1 MVFWRSKKNEKAA
14 DEEKAGDRIVH
25 HKSDPDLVPVV
36 ENDADI
42 DPQTRRDLHQ
52 TESAIVEDMV
62 TQPVPD
68 HMPADDAREAEEL
81 KDHSAEG
88 GWLSRLS
95 SGLARSTSRFTQG
108 ITDIFTK
115 SKLDADDLQNLEDLL
130 ITADLGPRTAAKI
143 VAAFAEHKF
152 EDHANTTA
160 IREVLASE
168 IEKLLAPIASPLK
181 IEKPENGG
189 PFVILVT
196 GVNGVGKTTTIGK
209 LGFQIQHQGHRVMLA
224 AADTFRA
231 AAVEQIQ
238 IWGQRLHVPVVSKD
252 VGADAAAVAY
262 EAYERAKK
270 EGYDVLVVDTAGRLH
285 NKNDLMAELGKIVR
299 VLGKND
305 ATAPHATLLVLDATT
320 GQNAFAQ
327 VQAFSDIAK
336 ITGLVVTKLDGSAK
350 GGVVVGLADQ
360 FRLPVH
366 AVGVG
371 EGLEDL
377 QPFTARDY
385 ARSLVG
391 LN

>member
-1 MVFWRSKKNEKAA
+1 MVFWRSKKNETAA

-25 HKSDPDLVPVV
+25 HKSDPDLEPVV
-36 ENDADI
+36 EDDAAI
-42 DPQTRRDLHQ
+42 DPQTKKELHQ
-52 TESAIVEDMV
+52 SESAIVDDLQ
-62 TQPVPD
+62 TAPVPE
-68 HMPADDAREAEEL
+68 HVPTDDAREAEEL
-81 KDHSAEG
+81 KDHSSEG

-95 SGLARSTSRFTQG
+95 SGLSRSTSRFTQG

-115 SKLDADDLQNLEDLL
+115 SKLEAADLQNLEDLL
-130 ITADLGPRTAAKI
+130 ITADLGPKTAARI
-143 VAAFAEHKF
+143 VTAFAEHKF

-168 IEKLLAPIASPLK
+168 IEKLLTPIASPLK
-181 IEKPENGG
+181 IEKPADGG

-209 LGFQIQHQGHRVMLA
+209 LGFQIKHQGHRVMLA

-252 VGADAAAVAY
+252 IGADAAAVAY

-360 FRLPVH
+360 FKLPVH

>member
-1 MVFWRSKKNEKAA
+1 MIFWRSKKNEKAA
-14 DEEKAGDRIVH
+14 AEEKHGDRMVH
-25 HKSDPDLVPVV
+25 HKSDPDLAPAQ
-36 ENDADI
+36 NDDADMAVPAK
-42 DPQTRRDLHQ
+42 DDLHVS
-52 TESAIVEDMV
+52 ESAAVDDLE
-62 TQPVPD
+62 TSPVPE
-68 HMPADDAREAEEL
+68 HVPTDDAREAEEL
-81 KDHSAEG
+81 SDHTQEG
-88 GWLSRLS
+88 GWLSRLTD
-95 SGLARSTSRFTQG
+95 GLSRSTARFTQG
-108 ITDIFTK
+108 LADVFTK
-115 SKLDADDLQNLEDLL
+115 SKLDAADLNHLEELL
-130 ITADLGPRTAAKI
+130 ITADLGPKTAARI
-143 VAAFAEHKF
+143 VAGFSEHKF
-152 EDHANTTA
+152 DSNAGTDA
-160 IREVLASE
+160 IKEVLAGE
-168 IEKLLAPIASPLK
+168 IEKMLTPIAVPLD
-181 IEKPENGG
+181 IQKPAHGG

-209 LGFQIQHQGHRVMLA
+209 LGHQIQQQGHRVMLA

-238 IWGQRLHVPVVSKD
+238 IWGQRLHVPVVAKD
-252 VGADAAAVAY
+252 IGADAAAVAF
-262 EAYERAKK
+262 EAYERARK

-299 VLGKND
+299 VLGKGD
-305 ATAPHATLLVLDATT
+305 SGAPHATLLVLDATT

-327 VQAFSDIAK
+327 VKAFSDIAK

-360 FRLPVH
+360 FKLPVH

-371 EGLEDL
+371 EGLADL